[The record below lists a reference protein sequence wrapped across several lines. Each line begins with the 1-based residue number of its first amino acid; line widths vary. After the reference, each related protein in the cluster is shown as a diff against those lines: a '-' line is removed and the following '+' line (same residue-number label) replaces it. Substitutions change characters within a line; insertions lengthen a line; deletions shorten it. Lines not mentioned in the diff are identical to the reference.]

1 MKPDLSTI
9 SIDLRGTPCPVNYVR
24 CTLALE
30 ELSMNDC
37 LDVYLDKGEPEE
49 MVVHGL
55 RNQGH
60 YVKMINEGSTWV
72 RLMVVR
78 SAG

>member
-1 MKPDLSTI
+1 MKSDSSSI
-9 SIDLRGTPCPVNYVR
+9 SMDLRGTPCPVNYVR

-30 ELSMNDC
+30 DLAAHGH

-49 MVVHGL
+49 MVVNGL
-55 RNQGH
+55 RNQGY
-60 YVKMINEGSTWV
+60 YVKMINEGSTWI